1 MTNLLKLWLQAI
13 HGIFQEMKRFR
24 VPAARKLSDR
34 LAPQSLVPHSIDR
47 RWIMRRGPELLGW
60 PGVAGAGLLAACAA
74 FYVSAILPAQEKLA
88 ATRIDVLAL
97 QDQAKRENQ
106 VQTAERR
113 APGEELVRFY
123 QSFPQDKDLPLWLEK
138 IFSAAQIRKIELD
151 RGEYKVTSDK
161 EGGLVRFQMTFPVK
175 GEYPRIRKYLSSLM
189 ADIPTLSLQ
198 QVQFK
203 REKVGDTMVEANIR
217 MVLYL
222 LEQKS

>member
-1 MTNLLKLWLQAI
+1 MTNLLKLRLQAI
-13 HGIFQEMKRFR
+13 RGIFQKLKLFR
-24 VPAARKLSDR
+24 PPAAGK
-34 LAPQSLVPHSIDR
+34 VPGNRFVPKSMDR

-60 PGVAGAGLLAACAA
+60 PGVIGAGLLAACAA
-74 FYVSAILPAQEKLA
+74 FYVSAIFPAQGKLSA
-88 ATRIDVLAL
+88 IRLDVLAL
-97 QDQAKRENQ
+97 QDQAQRESQ
-106 VQTAERR
+106 APTAGQP
-113 APGEELVRFY
+113 APGEALVRFY

-138 IFSAAQIRKIELD
+138 IFASAQIRKIEID
-151 RGEYKVTSDK
+151 RGEYKVSSDK
-161 EGGLVRFQMTFPVK
+161 EGGFVRFQMTFPVK

-189 ADIPTLSLQ
+189 SDIPTLSLQ